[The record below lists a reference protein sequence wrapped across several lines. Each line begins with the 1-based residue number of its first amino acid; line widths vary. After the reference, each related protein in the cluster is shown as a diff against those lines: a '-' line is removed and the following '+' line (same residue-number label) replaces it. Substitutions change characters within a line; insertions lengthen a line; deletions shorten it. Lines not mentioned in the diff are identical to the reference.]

1 LLNYVNLSAL
11 PAEVGPGEKVT
22 MAWLCDFHKW
32 NYQGARVDVYLAAIR
47 NPRVQGAPSSVGDA
61 LAGGAVY
68 LYGPGMKS
76 IYQYKGGVGQP
87 TYSNVAFPPVAT
99 AGSIRI
105 TTPTSSSFKGDYLFA
120 AVFIR
125 RDTRAVVRDDGKPV
139 ENSNLFTIR

>member
-1 LLNYVNLSAL
+1 LLNYINLSAL

-22 MAWLCDFHKW
+22 MAWLCDFHEW
-32 NYQGARVDVYLAAIR
+32 NYRGVRVDVYLAAIR
-47 NPRVQGAPSSVGDA
+47 NPLVQGVPSSVGDA

-76 IYQYKGGVGQP
+76 IYQYTGGVGQP
-87 TYSNVAFPPVAT
+87 TYSNVAFPPVAAT
-99 AGSIRI
+99 GLINI

-120 AVFIR
+120 TAFIR
-125 RDTRAVVRDDGKPV
+125 RDTTAFVRDDGKPV